1 MDFIAN
7 DWKAIQRI
15 LLRLL
20 KADSEGMLIEQEAP
34 MLDSLVAAMDQINPD
49 WIVDTAKEEE
59 ELKAFLDTTS
69 DEPDFDLDDEDNDE
83 DGW

>member
-15 LLRLL
+15 LLRLC
-20 KADSEGMLIEQEAP
+20 KADKDGLLLEQEGP
-34 MLDSLVAAMDQINPD
+34 MVGALILVMDQLNPT
-49 WIVDTAKEEE
+49 WVADTVAEEE
-59 ELKAFLDTTS
+59 ELRAFLDTTS
-69 DEPDFDLDDEDNDE
+69 DDLDLDDEDNDE

>member
-7 DWKAIQRI
+7 DWKAIQRCLI
-15 LLRLL
+15 RLL
-20 KADSEGMLIEQEAP
+20 KADSEGLLLEQEGP

-49 WIVDTAKEEE
+49 WIVDTALEEE
-59 ELKAFLDTTS
+59 ELRALFDIDS
-69 DEPDFDLDDEDNDE
+69 AEDEDIDDEDNDE